1 VIGTKCVGVIAL
13 LAIGGCTLDLSLKHR
28 CETSS
33 DCTTDRVCIRNVCEA
48 AVPGPNYMFV
58 TSQKF
63 PPRFKP
69 LDDADR
75 KCNDAAMAGGLPG
88 RFRAWLSTAEFA
100 ARERLAGARGWVRQ
114 DGSAFADTVDDLVA
128 GKIFNPPL
136 LDEFGHEV
144 RSGDTDFVATG
155 TDATGFNIPGN
166 TCNEWAN
173 DQAGTVSYGSTEG
186 TTVLWTNYSSSNCGA
201 PMRIYCFGVD
211 QNFPVAPA
219 ETVGKRAFVLNAA
232 FVPVGGRDAADMAC
246 AKEATAAGL
255 TGEFLALLPKDDE
268 WAAFR
273 FSDPSVQWVR
283 LDGVPINAVG
293 SDPLAGEVLVSPL
306 NVTSKK
312 RYLGAEAVFTGAMS
326 PLDFPADSSCKNWT
340 DATAN
345 AEVGTLG
352 IVTSA
357 WFGGMQA
364 NCASPPAHL
373 YCLEH

>member
-1 VIGTKCVGVIAL
+1 LGAIAV
-13 LAIGGCTLDLSLKHR
+13 LAIGSCTLDLSLKHR
-28 CETSS
+28 CETSA
-33 DCTTDRVCIRNVCEA
+33 DCASDRVCIRNVCES

-88 RFRAWLSTAEFA
+88 RFHAWLSTAEVFA
-100 ARERLAGARGWVRQ
+100 RDRLTGARGWVRQ
-114 DGSAFADTVDDLVA
+114 DGSPFADTIDDLVA
-128 GKIFNPPL
+128 GRIFNPPL

-155 TDATGFNIPGN
+155 TDAMGFNSPGN

-173 DQAGTVSYGSTEG
+173 DQAVSFLYGTTEG
-186 TTVLWTNYSSSNCGA
+186 TTAAWTAFGTNNCGA
-201 PMRIYCFGVD
+201 PTRIYCFGVD

-219 ETVGKRAFVLNAA
+219 ETPGKRAFVLDGT

-246 AKEATAAGL
+246 SKEATAAGL
-255 TGEFLALLPKDDE
+255 TGEFWALLPKGDE

-273 FSDPSVQWVR
+273 FPDPEARWVR

-293 SDPLAGEVLVSPL
+293 SDPLAGDALASPL
-306 NVTSKK
+306 NVTSKN
-312 RYLGAEAVFTGAMS
+312 RYLGGQDQFVFTGATS
-326 PLDFPADSSCKNWT
+326 PLDFSTDSCKDWT
-340 DATAN
+340 DTSIN
-345 AEVGTLG
+345 AEVGLLG
-352 IVTSA
+352 VANSA
-357 WFGGMQA
+357 WFAYNVGS
-364 NCASPPAHL
+364 CSSPPTHV